1 MEQIFYRGVKIFIP
15 ESLADREKDD
25 YIRHAKSSVSRWRRP
40 SFKPKNNRRRRK
52 HV

>member
-1 MEQIFYRGVKIFIP
+1 VMEQIFYRGVKIFIP
-15 ESLADREKDD
+15 EALSEQEKDD

-40 SFKPKNNRRRRK
+40 SFKPKNRRRK